1 MCTVIA
7 GATISAL
14 AGYGGATA
22 AGMEGAA
29 LVGATAMGA
38 ASGAK
43 AGADYQA
50 AEYSQKLAEQ
60 NVDIL
65 ESQAESE
72 RIAGSQE
79 AQKKTIE
86 TRQQTSRAAV
96 ELAGRGLDISS
107 GTAEDLLAQNQE
119 VGQLESMTILNNAN
133 RRAFGYESQAQNIS
147 SQAELQKRR
156 ASSGMFTSVLG
167 SAARPTMIGRI

>member
-50 AEYSQKLAEQ
+50 AEYNQKLAEQ

-79 AQKKTIE
+79 AQKKN
-86 TRQQTSRAAV
+86 
-96 ELAGRGLDISS
+96 D
-107 GTAEDLLAQNQE
+107 
-119 VGQLESMTILNNAN
+119 
-133 RRAFGYESQAQNIS
+133 
-147 SQAELQKRR
+147 
-156 ASSGMFTSVLG
+156 
-167 SAARPTMIGRI
+167 